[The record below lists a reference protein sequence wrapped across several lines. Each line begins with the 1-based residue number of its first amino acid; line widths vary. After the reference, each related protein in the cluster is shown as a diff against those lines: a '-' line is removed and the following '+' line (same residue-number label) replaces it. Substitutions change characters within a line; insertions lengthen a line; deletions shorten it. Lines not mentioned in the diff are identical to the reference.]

1 MKFNLAYTAIVL
13 TLTTMSTAANNV
25 TTTVEIDEILEKEK
39 EIMAALS
46 SLRAEDKQLDTATTT
61 TTTTTALV
69 STPSSSSSEPPTAA
83 HHLSKREIHHQH
95 VLDAKTGKATAAA
108 AVGEESTTTGNSSSS
123 SSNTM
128 PMMEGRA
135 SVLVAKAGKSSGYGE
150 VGEVYTAMSMME
162 GMIATTTT
170 GNTGGE
176 EGEVVVVVASSK
188 ATKAEYGRGGGGDH
202 EHEADMSIHHDK
214 GSKVGKMGKTSSTTH
229 SMMTTKAAKA
239 RDGGVDSAA
248 KTAKDMS
255 ILSSKNDKEV
265 HHDAKASKTM
275 SITTTTTV
283 VVLGGKSSKLD
294 EEHML
299 SMYQSATDAI
309 LSMEYYAKS
318 SKGTSETAA
327 TRTGPTEPMDNKIFT
342 EAPGV
347 NDLDLGV
354 AFVEGG
360 EPRDSPSSSSSSSS
374 SLSKFEEEVKEAMI
388 SGSTSVISSPVHH
401 HTSDLK
407 DKPRANG
414 STENA
419 LEMTSSGGSPLVSS
433 SYAAVV
439 GICLVGSAIA
449 YASMV

>member
-1 MKFNLAYTAIVL
+1 
-13 TLTTMSTAANNV
+13 MSTAANNV

-61 TTTTTALV
+61 TTTTTTALV
-69 STPSSSSSEPPTAA
+69 STPSSTSSEPPTAA

-95 VLDAKTGKATAAA
+95 VLDAKTGKATA
-108 AVGEESTTTGNSSSS
+108 VGEESTTTGNSSSSSSSSS

-150 VGEVYTAMSMME
+150 VGEAYTAMSMME

-354 AFVEGG
+354 ASVEGG
-360 EPRDSPSSSSSSSS
+360 EPRDSSSSSSSSS